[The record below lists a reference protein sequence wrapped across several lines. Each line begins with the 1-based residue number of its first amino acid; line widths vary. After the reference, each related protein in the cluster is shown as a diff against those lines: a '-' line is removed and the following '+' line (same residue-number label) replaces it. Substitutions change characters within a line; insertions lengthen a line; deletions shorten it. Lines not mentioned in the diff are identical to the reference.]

1 MRMEDTGIMYR
12 LFMAQSFSV
21 KYGITCTETIETSSS
36 LSNSI
41 NISVSEGFDFE
52 WVSASVCVEAS
63 ETYI

>member
-1 MRMEDTGIMYR
+1 
-12 LFMAQSFSV
+12 MAQSFSV